1 MLIVHIHL
9 RLTIQPPISRWIQ
22 TVSCQKMAKLNL
34 VLMINESKQALSH
47 PSKNTSKAQISHP
60 TDEILLK
67 FTNIQLIILINLMHI
82 VTQSLLTNPLFGRQ
96 GWLPHKLIREIKLV
110 CCAPNQ

>member
-9 RLTIQPPISRWIQ
+9 RLTIQPPINEKI
-22 TVSCQKMAKLNL
+22 AKLNL
-34 VLMINESKQALSH
+34 VLMINESKQALIH
-47 PSKNTSKAQISHP
+47 PSKNTSKAQISHS

-96 GWLPHKLIREIKLV
+96 GWLPHKQILKKRNLD
-110 CCAPNQ
+110 P